1 MSFAEHNLNDNASP
15 SPLLESTSLPLPTL
29 PSLTPVP
36 LPVSKRFNLKLSYA
50 NQKKPP
56 SPFAIV
62 DSIDSVENLH
72 DLSKHLKEKDDI
84 DLFTFNQSLNNF
96 TSYISTDNTTI
107 YNQIKRQIAQSRT
120 ILAQISENYE
130 SLYQKL
136 STFHSI
142 KRKFKLPNCF
152 KPFGIFYD
160 NPYHTK
166 ENKDRAVIG
175 ILLNLNEKDELYK
188 EYNDKDFREYMKD
201 NKYKN
206 SKVEKT
212 KCLLCCY
219 DSLFSVMNSF
229 VFIAKIYIKMVNLK
243 FFTRLYNPRWR
254 ESQIKVARKKYKKKC
269 GVFEIYDHKKMKFF
283 IPLENED
290 NIYFYSLPTN

>member
-1 MSFAEHNLNDNASP
+1 MDYELIILLFISFLCFYIKI
-15 SPLLESTSLPLPTL
+15 TYGIIFTIFWITVSLFGFFL
-29 PSLTPVP
+29 S
-36 LPVSKRFNLKLSYA
+36 SNGIYFNL
-50 NQKKPP
+50 
-56 SPFAIV
+56 
-62 DSIDSVENLH
+62 ENL
-72 DLSKHLKEKDDI
+72 DK
-84 DLFTFNQSLNNF
+84 
-96 TSYISTDNTTI
+96 
-107 YNQIKRQIAQSRT
+107 
-120 ILAQISENYE
+120 SEIFYESFQGNYE

-160 NPYHTK
+160 NPCHTK

-175 ILLNLNEKDELYK
+175 ILLNLNEKDEFYK

-254 ESQIKVARKKYKKKC
+254 ESQIRVARKKYKKKC